1 MRKSTIRK
9 AFTLVEILI
18 VVVILGILAAI
29 VVPQFTSATQDSQA
43 GNIKSQIGTLQRQI
57 ELYQAKTNAYPIWTA
72 NAAATKFG
80 WSVLTAGGY
89 VKDAPVNPAVPT
101 TQAESVRKGVK
112 TAAGAFGAEDCA
124 WVFNS
129 DNNTLYASWFM
140 DNPASSA
147 NAGYLKV
154 YTGAYADGN
163 E

>member
-43 GNIKSQIGTLQRQI
+43 GNIKSQVGTLQRQI
-57 ELYQAKTNAYPIWTA
+57 ELYQAKTNAYPTWSTMD
-72 NAAATKFG
+72 AAGKFG
-80 WSVLTAGGY
+80 WNVLVAGGY
-89 VKDAPVNPAVPT
+89 VKDAPVNPAVPANRT
-101 TQAESVRKGVK
+101 DAQRRGV
-112 TAAGAFGAEDCA
+112 AASAANFGDEVTG
-124 WVFNS
+124 WVFNT
-129 DNNTLYASWFM
+129 DNNTLYASWFT

-147 NAGYLKV
+147 NANYLKV
-154 YTGAYADGN
+154 ISGTYAGTA